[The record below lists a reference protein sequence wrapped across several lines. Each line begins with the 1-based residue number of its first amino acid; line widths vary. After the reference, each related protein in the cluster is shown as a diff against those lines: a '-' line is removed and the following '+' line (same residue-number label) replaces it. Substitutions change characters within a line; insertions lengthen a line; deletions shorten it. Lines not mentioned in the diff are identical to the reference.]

1 VVRRGATA
9 LGRWLTS
16 VAAAPVEVT
25 LYTRPGC
32 HLCEVAKH
40 QLQALGM
47 THPLRVIEV
56 NIEDDAALEERYGT
70 TIPVVAV
77 GGDVVTATPIDLDAV
92 RQAVLLARR
101 GGG

>member
-1 VVRRGATA
+1 MAT
-9 LGRWLTS
+9 T
-16 VAAAPVEVT
+16 PVEVT

-40 QLQALGM
+40 QLLALGM
-47 THPLRVIEV
+47 THPLRVVEV
-56 NIEDDAALEERYGT
+56 NIEDDDALEERYGA
-70 TIPVVAV
+70 TIPVVSV
-77 GGDVVTATPIDLDAV
+77 SGEDVTSVPIDLDAV